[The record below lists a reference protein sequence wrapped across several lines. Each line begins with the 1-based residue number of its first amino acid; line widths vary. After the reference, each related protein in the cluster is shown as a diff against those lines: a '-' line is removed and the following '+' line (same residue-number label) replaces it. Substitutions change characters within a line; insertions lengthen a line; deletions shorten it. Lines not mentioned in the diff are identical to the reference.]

1 MKNFL
6 YQIWC
11 KKVLAKCNLR
21 LPEFTLVRVGM
32 RWSLYVNVTVAATG
46 RNERK
51 KMPFTSVVF
60 CERGKRLNSKVTVID
75 KKQTQEYLVITLSD
89 ETVHNYI

>member
-51 KMPFTSVVF
+51 KCPLRV
-60 CERGKRLNSKVTVID
+60 
-75 KKQTQEYLVITLSD
+75 LSFAR
-89 ETVHNYI
+89 EGNG

>member
-51 KMPFTSVVF
+51 KNALYE
-60 CERGKRLNSKVTVID
+60 CRLLRERETA
-75 KKQTQEYLVITLSD
+75 KQQSDGDRQKTNTGILSD
-89 ETVHNYI
+89 NAF